1 MMVVGIRVVVLVVLS
16 VLVMGKVVFGMLT
29 IMMEEE
35 V

>member
-16 VLVMGKVVFGMLT
+16 VLVMRKVVVGMLT